1 MLSHPLMT
9 VLPEPCQPRVW
20 LVEEV
25 LLHPG
30 PVEPLA
36 PREVDRATRTRRPGA
51 STWQA

>member
-1 MLSHPLMT
+1 MLSRPLMT

-25 LLHPG
+25 SVHPG

-36 PREVDRATRTRRPGA
+36 PREAEGASRTQRPGA